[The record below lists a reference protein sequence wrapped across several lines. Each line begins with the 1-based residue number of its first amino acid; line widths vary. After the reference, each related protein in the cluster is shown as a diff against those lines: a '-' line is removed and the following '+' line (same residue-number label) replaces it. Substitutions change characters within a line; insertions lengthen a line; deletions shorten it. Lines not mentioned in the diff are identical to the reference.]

1 MQASVRLSVIFILYL
16 FSFAKKRQTNNNN
29 INYNNNNI
37 HIHGRVTTTDK
48 PITVGLKIDKISK
61 IKGAR
66 LGLVKERLD
75 GKAKS
80 TRGRG

>member
-16 FSFAKKRQTNNNN
+16 FSFAKKSKQTNNNN
-29 INYNNNNI
+29 INYNNI

-61 IKGAR
+61 IKGAK

-80 TRGRG
+80 SRGRG